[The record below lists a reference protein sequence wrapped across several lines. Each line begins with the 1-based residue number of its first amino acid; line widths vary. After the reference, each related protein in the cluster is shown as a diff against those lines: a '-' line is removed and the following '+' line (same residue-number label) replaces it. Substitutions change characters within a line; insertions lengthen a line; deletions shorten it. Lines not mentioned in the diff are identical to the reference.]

1 MAYNVANGFVG
12 DNKRDK
18 AGTANSLEFSFLL
31 QAQRGGFL
39 EGRKRL
45 DWLGKL
51 YYAPCIQ
58 GAHTC
63 TRTPTQGTHS

>member
-31 QAQRGGFL
+31 QAQRGLAQLLKDDGIR
-39 EGRKRL
+39 EWYRL
-45 DWLGKL
+45 
-51 YYAPCIQ
+51 PPIQ
-58 GAHTC
+58 
-63 TRTPTQGTHS
+63 R